1 MGNFLSDG
9 CRDFHTISTWKE
21 KSHENHES
29 HFSRYMYDCFSH
41 YFTIFKS
48 IQDQHDYM
56 NIILCWKKT
65 EESIQINTWC
75 LSEQV
80 RFCVN
85 DLLQLCLLVHIFNQ
99 VFFFTQFIS
108 QHKVGL
114 FPSFAFLSPT
124 VCHPERNTMYFL
136 YHLVWFGVLE
146 GTWANI
152 GPRLRWDSNKTPG
165 ITTHKKC
172 ILQWTKIY

>member
-1 MGNFLSDG
+1 MRNFVVIFTRFPHERKNHMKTMRATFPVICMIAFLI
-9 CRDFHTISTWKE
+9 ISQFLNRYKINMIIWISFYAE
-21 KSHENHES
+21 KKN
-29 HFSRYMYDCFSH
+29 
-41 YFTIFKS
+41 
-48 IQDQHDYM
+48 
-56 NIILCWKKT
+56 